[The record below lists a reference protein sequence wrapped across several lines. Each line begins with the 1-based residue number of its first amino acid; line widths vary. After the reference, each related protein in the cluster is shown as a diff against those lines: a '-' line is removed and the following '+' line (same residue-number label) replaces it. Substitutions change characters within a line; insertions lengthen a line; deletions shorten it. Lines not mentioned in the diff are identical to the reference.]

1 LSYSYDIVT
10 LQKLIMYKSNSELF
24 KDHLIKMV
32 QKNLQVLSILL
43 IQNLIVNHHGASDRK
58 DPWFS
63 DLCD

>member
-1 LSYSYDIVT
+1 MKTYNIQID
-10 LQKLIMYKSNSELF
+10 SELL

-32 QKNLQVLSILL
+32 QKNLQILSTLL
-43 IQNLIVNHHGASDRK
+43 IQNLIVNHHGTSDRK